1 MTLYEFEIN
10 GCWINTGD
18 DGFARN
24 EQARSIRNFFAALL
38 SRRRATPAWP
48 SRQRETQVWPPK
60 NVPALSLTVYQ

>member
-24 EQARSIRNFFAALL
+24 EW
-38 SRRRATPAWP
+38 PA
-48 SRQRETQVWPPK
+48 SC
-60 NVPALSLTVYQ
+60 NPAPGHAIGAKKFVLIDKA